1 MPRVQ
6 TTAAKAL
13 ARLLRHDGSLS
24 SVLPEFSRELE
35 GKDAA
40 QLHEICY
47 GVMRWYFQLQAILEI
62 LVNKP
67 LRKKDFDVYA
77 LLLIGCYQ
85 ITYMRTPSYAA
96 VTETVEAANDLKKGW
111 AKGLL
116 NGVLRNYSRN
126 QQALHDSLGVI
137 ERHAFPRWLAKR
149 LQKSWPK
156 QYESILQASNARAP
170 LTLRINPQRAT
181 REVYLQQLSVK
192 GLRGRKGEI
201 CDTAIIL
208 DDAVDVH
215 SLPGFDEGVVSV
227 QDEGAQLAA
236 GLLDARQG
244 HRVLDACAA
253 PGGKTAHIL
262 ERTSSLDLT
271 ALDIS
276 DKRVARIHE
285 NLRRLGLNAR
295 VVCGDAAKPES
306 WHDGQ
311 LFDRILLDVPCSA
324 TGVIRRNP
332 DIKFLRR
339 ESDVEELF
347 DTQLGILRQAWDL
360 LRPGG
365 ILLYATCSILPD
377 ENEWLLAEFLAAHSN
392 AEHVDIEAD
401 WGVEKTLGRQLLPL
415 ESQHD
420 GFYYARLTKA

>member
-1 MPRVQ
+1 MARVQ

-13 ARLLRHDGSLS
+13 ARLLRHDGSLA
-24 SVLPEFSRELE
+24 SVLPEYSRELQ

-96 VTETVEAANDLKKGW
+96 VAETVEAANDLKKSW

-116 NGVLRNYSRN
+116 NAVLRNYSRN
-126 QQALHDSLGVI
+126 EQALHDSLGVI
-137 ERHAFPRWLAKR
+137 ERNAFPHWLARK
-149 LQKSWPK
+149 LQKSWP
-156 QYESILQASNARAP
+156 QEYEQILKASNVKAP
-170 LTLRINPQRAT
+170 LTLRINPQRVT

-192 GLRGRKGEI
+192 GLRGRKGSL

-215 SLPGFDEGVVSV
+215 ELPGFDEGNVSV

-236 GLLDARQG
+236 VLLDARQG

-262 ERTSSLDLT
+262 ERTASLDLT

-276 DKRVARIHE
+276 EKRVERIHD
-285 NLRRLGLNAR
+285 NLKRLDLQAR
-295 VVCGDAAKPES
+295 VVCGDAANPDA
-306 WHDGQ
+306 WHEGQ
-311 LFDRILLDVPCSA
+311 LYDRILLDVPCSA

-339 ESDVEELF
+339 ESDIEELF
-347 DTQLGILRQAWDL
+347 DTQIGILRQAWAV

-365 ILLYATCSILPD
+365 TLLYATCSILPD
-377 ENEWLLAEFLAAHSN
+377 ENEWLLAEFLASQN
-392 AEHVDIEAD
+392 DAEHEDIVAD